1 VRLATVVTSEGLRL
15 HVRGQD
21 GYVDVARA
29 TGDADLA
36 ALNGLLASGSR
47 GWALARRAAD
57 QAGRRVEPSELGP
70 AVPAPNRILCLGV
83 NYADHAAE
91 GGRPPTTWPEVFVRG
106 ADSVAPPYASLVK
119 PALSERFD
127 YEGELGVVIGRGG
140 RYIPSEEA
148 LSAIAGFVVCMDGT
162 AREWQRAATQWTA
175 GKNFDHTM
183 PIGPELVTPD
193 EVDVSDAQLTTVLN
207 GEVMQSARTSQMI
220 FDVPR
225 TIEFLSSFTT
235 LRPGDVI
242 ATGTPGGVGFARQP
256 PVWLQAGDMLEI
268 TIEGVG
274 RIANLVVA
282 EDLDGNAEWPWHPPV
297 KTGATF

>member
-1 VRLATVVTSEGLRL
+1 
-15 HVRGQD
+15 VRGAD
-21 GYVDVARA
+21 GYVDVSQA
-29 TGDADLA
+29 TGRDELGS
-36 ALNGLLASGSR
+36 LNGLLASGSE
-47 GWALARRAAD
+47 GWEHVKRAA
-57 QAGRRVEPSELGP
+57 GREGRSLRDDEFGP
-70 AVPAPNRILCLGV
+70 AVPAPRRILCLGV

-91 GGRPPTTWPEVFVRG
+91 GGRPLTTWPEVFVRG
-106 ADSVAPPYASLVK
+106 ADSVAPPYGPLVK

-140 RYIPSEEA
+140 RYIAADEA
-148 LSAIAGFVVCMDGT
+148 MAAIAGFVVCMDGT

-175 GKNFDHTM
+175 GKNFDASM

-242 ATGTPGGVGFARQP
+242 ATGTPGGVGFARPP
-256 PVWLQAGDMLEI
+256 PVGLKEGDTLEI
-268 TIEGVG
+268 TVEGVG
-274 RIANLVVA
+274 RIATPVVA
-282 EDLDGNAEWPWHPPV
+282 EERDGREAWPWHPPV

>member
-1 VRLATVVTSEGLRL
+1 
-15 HVRGQD
+15 VRGAD
-21 GYVDVARA
+21 GYVDVSQA
-29 TGDADLA
+29 TGRDELGS
-36 ALNGLLASGSR
+36 LNGLLASGSE
-47 GWALARRAAD
+47 GWEHVKRAA
-57 QAGRRVEPSELGP
+57 GREGRSLRDDEFGP
-70 AVPAPNRILCLGV
+70 AVPAPRRILCLGV

-91 GGRPPTTWPEVFVRG
+91 GGRPLTTWPEVFVRG
-106 ADSVAPPYASLVK
+106 ADSVAPPYGPLVK

-140 RYIPSEEA
+140 RYIAADEA
-148 LSAIAGFVVCMDGT
+148 MAAIAGFVVCMDGT

-175 GKNFDHTM
+175 GKNFDASM

-220 FDVPR
+220 FDVPH

-256 PVWLQAGDMLEI
+256 PVWLKDGDTLEI
-268 TIEGVG
+268 TVEGVG
-274 RIANLVVA
+274 RIATRVVA
-282 EDLDGNAEWPWHPPV
+282 EERDGREEWPWHPPV
-297 KTGATF
+297 KTGVTF